1 MSTTAL
7 NHRWTYWVGPVFFLV
22 VAYLYFYPL
31 LAGQEVQQHDR
42 DQWQGTAREL
52 LDYRAAHPGEQS
64 LWTNTVF
71 SGMPATLISLEYP
84 HNVITPLDKFLTLG
98 KRPASYI
105 FLTMLGFYLLLLVL
119 RVDPWL
125 ALAGAV
131 AYGFSTYFFI
141 IIGAGH
147 NAKSHAICYAA
158 PMVASVI
165 LAYRGHKLLGGVCF
179 GLMLAL
185 SLVTGHPQI
194 TYYTLFVVAAVALVF
209 FIQAFKSHAQ
219 RTFWLASL
227 ALILG
232 AGLAVGANFNRL
244 YQTWD
249 YGRESIRGTSE
260 LHASTPDA
268 TGGLDRAYALDW
280 SYGIAETLNLG
291 VPNLFGGSSSYALS
305 STSATAD
312 FFRPHVANQKQLEQ
326 YLAHMPTY
334 WGPQPMTSGPVYLG
348 ASVIFLFVLVL
359 FFLKGPKKWVMLGL
373 GLLAIMLSWGKHF
386 PWLSNLFLDY
396 FPGYNKFRSV
406 SMTLFIVELIVPL
419 LAFYGLSLWQRQEVT
434 AAHFRRAFRWS
445 VILCAGGLLLVL
457 LVGSLGFSFSSPND
471 AAMGLPP
478 ALLDA
483 LQQDRKS
490 LLVRDVFRTL
500 LFVALPAGLLFA
512 QYRGWLK
519 WLSAS
524 LLLALVV
531 LLDLGLV
538 NTRYDGVRY
547 VPSAQNAT
555 PFQMTAADRAI
566 LQDTSFYRVF
576 NTTVSP
582 FNDASTSFFHNSVGG
597 YHGAKLRRYQEF
609 YTAYA
614 NTPLFLNLLNVK
626 YVIQRSEQYGA
637 VPAINPHAY
646 GNAWFVDSLVVVA
659 TADEE
664 LASLD
669 KLPLT
674 RVAVLQE
681 KELPSGKASAVSAPG
696 DTIYLTSHAAN
707 ELRYQVQLE
716 KPRVAVFSEIYYP
729 RGWQA
734 SIASADQALPTPEIF
749 RCDYILRGILLPAG
763 RYALT
768 MHFDQPIFYRA
779 QLVDA
784 VCGWLL
790 VAALLALLVWRGY
803 GQLRQRKPNVSPQPA
818 RP

>member
-1 MSTTAL
+1 MGTTAPISK
-7 NHRWTYWVGPVFFLV
+7 WTYWLGPVVFLV
-22 VAYLYFYPL
+22 VSYLYFFPL
-31 LAGQEVQQHDR
+31 LTGQEVQQHDR

-52 LDYRAAHPGEQS
+52 LDYRAEHPGEQS

-84 HNVITPLDKFLTLG
+84 HNVVTPLDKLLTLG

-119 RVDPWL
+119 GVDPWL

-158 PMVASVI
+158 PMVASAIV
-165 LAYRGHKLLGGVCF
+165 AYKGKMLLGGVCF

-194 TYYTLFVVAAVALVF
+194 TYYTFFVVAAVALVY
-209 FIQAFKSHAQ
+209 FIHAIQTHAQ
-219 RTFWLASL
+219 RAFWLASL
-227 ALILG
+227 SLLVG
-232 AGLAVGANFNRL
+232 GVLAFGANFNRM

-249 YGRESIRGTSE
+249 YGKESIRGASE
-260 LHASTPDA
+260 LHASQDEA

-280 SYGIAETLNLG
+280 SYGMAETLNLG
-291 VPNLFGGSSSYALS
+291 VPNLFGGSSSYPLS
-305 STSATAD
+305 TTSATAD
-312 FFRPHVANQKQLEQ
+312 FFRSRVANAQQLEQ

-348 ASVIFLFVLVL
+348 ASVLFLLVLSL
-359 FFLKGPKKWVMLGL
+359 FFLRGPKKWVLL
-373 GLLAIMLSWGKHF
+373 AVGLLAIMLAWGKHF

-396 FPGYNKFRSV
+396 FPGYNKFRTV

-419 LAFYGLSLWQRQEVT
+419 LAFYGLSLWQRQEVS
-434 AAHFRRAFRWS
+434 AARFRFAFRWS
-445 VILCAGGLLLVL
+445 AILCGGGLLLLL
-457 LVGSLGFSFSSPND
+457 LVGSLGFSFSSTND

-490 LLVRDVFRTL
+490 LFVGDVFRSL
-500 LFVALPAGLLFA
+500 LFMALTAGLLFV

-519 WLSAS
+519 WRNVS

-538 NTRYDGVRY
+538 NTRYDGVQY
-547 VPSAQNAT
+547 VPSTHKDT

-566 LQDTSFYRVF
+566 LQDTTFYRVF

-582 FNDASTSFFHNSVGG
+582 FNDASTSYFHNSVGG

-609 YTAYA
+609 YTQYA
-614 NTPLFLNLLNVK
+614 GTPLFLNLLNVK

-637 VPAINPHAY
+637 APALNPGAY
-646 GNAWFVDSLVVVA
+646 GNAWFVDSLVTVS

-664 LASLD
+664 LSSLG
-669 KLPLT
+669 KLPLQH
-674 RVAVLQE
+674 VAVVRGDMVPDV
-681 KELPSGKASAVSAPG
+681 KGSVPASLG
-696 DTIYLTSHAAN
+696 DTIYLTQHAAN
-707 ELRYQVQLE
+707 ELRYQVQLSA
-716 KPRVAVFSEIYYP
+716 PRVAVFSEIYYP
-729 RGWQA
+729 RGWQTTITA
-734 SIASADQALPTPEIF
+734 HGQQLPSPTIF
-749 RCDYILRGILLPAG
+749 RCDYILRGMQLPAG
-763 RYALT
+763 QYELT
-768 MHFDQPIFYRA
+768 MRFDQPMFYRA

-784 VCGWLL
+784 TCGWLL
-790 VAALLALLVWRGY
+790 LLSLVVLLGWHGY
-803 GQLRQRKPNVSPQPA
+803 QRLQRRKQGVSPSTK
-818 RP
+818 